1 MRCAFPPYDPTTQDA
16 QAPPGCVKLARDKNR
31 EPRVRILLVE
41 DDDLLGSGIHDALVR
56 ARYSAEWVRDGVQA
70 ANALAGGGFDLV
82 VLDLGLPRM
91 DGIEVLRRVRAG
103 GNAVP
108 VLVLSA
114 RDTARQRI
122 EGLDAGADDYLVKP
136 FHLDELLARLR
147 ALSRRARGAA
157 VNELVFGDVCLD
169 AAAFTVTLKGE
180 PVVLQRREF
189 MLLRRLLESAGQ
201 VLSRAQLEESLYGW
215 GGEVESNAVDV
226 HIHNL
231 RKKLYPG
238 LIRTVR
244 GLGYTV
250 DPVGSADAA
259 RAP

>member
-1 MRCAFPPYDPTTQDA
+1 
-16 QAPPGCVKLARDKNR
+16 
-31 EPRVRILLVE
+31 
-41 DDDLLGSGIHDALVR
+41 
-56 ARYSAEWVRDGVQA
+56 
-70 ANALAGGGFDLV
+70 
-82 VLDLGLPRM
+82 
-91 DGIEVLRRVRAG
+91 VRAG